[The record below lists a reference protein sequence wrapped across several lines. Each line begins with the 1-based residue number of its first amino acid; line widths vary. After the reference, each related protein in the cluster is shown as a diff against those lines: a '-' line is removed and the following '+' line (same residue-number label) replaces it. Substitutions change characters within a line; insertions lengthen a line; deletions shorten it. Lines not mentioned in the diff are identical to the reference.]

1 LKRVFL
7 TLALIT
13 FAAGAQ
19 SARAADPPSSTVR
32 LYGQVNELLSAC
44 ANAGVTITST
54 TLPAKVE
61 KVRLGSPAYYGGL
74 QENDVIIK
82 GSLNKNR
89 LQITFKRGAM
99 TYGLDLATEAGS
111 GTPATSLKG
120 SNTDNK
126 FTAQTSN
133 TTLAGAAGQN
143 PLQARLQAGVSKDPA
158 WRKLQKYDIVM
169 LIDQS
174 GSMNDVVTSDGF
186 SKWDWCKNQLTSFA
200 SQALENT
207 GRRFTI
213 ITFNGEYRLRSN
225 CSAAEVQ
232 STFNT
237 NHPEGA
243 TDLATPLDFV
253 LKDYLQHNRINP
265 LLVVVLTDGM
275 PAAPEL
281 IEKSIIE
288 TTHQMATSEQIKIV
302 FLEIGNDADGRAL
315 IRQLDAGLVSGG
327 ARYDIVDANT
337 FERLQQV
344 GLKAALY
351 DTFNQNFRT
360 SLRVAPNESLQSEL
374 EIVRK
379 QLQAARA
386 RAAQNPANR

>member
-1 LKRVFL
+1 M
-7 TLALIT
+7 
-13 FAAGAQ
+13 
-19 SARAADPPSSTVR
+19 
-32 LYGQVNELLSAC
+32 
-44 ANAGVTITST
+44 
-54 TLPAKVE
+54 
-61 KVRLGSPAYYGGL
+61 GSPAYYGGL

-82 GSLNKNR
+82 GNLTNNR

-99 TYGLDLATEAGS
+99 IYGLDLATEAGS
-111 GTPATSLKG
+111 GKPVTALKG
-120 SNTDNK
+120 TAADSK
-126 FTAQTSN
+126 LAAQTNSAN
-133 TTLAGAAGQN
+133 LTAAAGQS
-143 PLQARLQAGVSKDPA
+143 PLQAQLQANSSKDPA

-174 GSMNDVVTSDGF
+174 GSMNDIVTGDGL

-232 STFNT
+232 STFNN

-253 LKDYLQHNRINP
+253 LKDYLQHNRANP
-265 LLVVVLTDGM
+265 LLVVVLTDGV

-288 TTHQMATSEQIKIV
+288 TTHQMAISEQIKIV
-302 FLEIGNDADGRAL
+302 FFEIGNDSDGRAL
-315 IRQLDAGLVSGG
+315 IRQLDAGLVSEG

-386 RAAQNPANR
+386 RAAQSPANR